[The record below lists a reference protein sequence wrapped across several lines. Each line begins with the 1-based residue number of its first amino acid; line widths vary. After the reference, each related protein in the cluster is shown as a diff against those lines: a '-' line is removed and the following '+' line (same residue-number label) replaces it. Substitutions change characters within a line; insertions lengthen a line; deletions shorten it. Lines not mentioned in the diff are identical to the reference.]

1 MLEITHLPLLMG
13 PGAGTTATA
22 RTTFSLTVV
31 DLRTEDSLAG
41 VSLGSEPK

>member
-31 DLRTEDSLAG
+31 DLRTERFSCRG
-41 VSLGSEPK
+41 QSWK